1 MMAVWRASH
10 VVCMDL
16 QLISPTCNTLLQYS
30 YSFHAVKCDFAA
42 LWVNPRK
49 SSMSI
54 EANALLPH
62 TS

>member
-1 MMAVWRASH
+1 MAVWQASD
-10 VVCMDL
+10 VVCMEL
-16 QLISPTCNTLLQYS
+16 QLISPTRNTFLQYS
-30 YSFHAVKCDFAA
+30 YSFHAVNCDFAA